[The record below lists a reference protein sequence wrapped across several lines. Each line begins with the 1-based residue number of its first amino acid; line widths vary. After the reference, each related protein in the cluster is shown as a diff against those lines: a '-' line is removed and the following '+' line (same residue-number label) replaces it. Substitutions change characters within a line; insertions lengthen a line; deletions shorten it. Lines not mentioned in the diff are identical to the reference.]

1 MNVLYLV
8 ARVVS
13 LLLGILEIAMLV
25 RAIASWIPTL
35 DGAGFMD
42 IVYMITEP
50 IVVPVRLLFERFP
63 IFRNSPIDFSF
74 LIAFLLLGMLQTA
87 MEHFAVLAFR

>member
-1 MNVLYLV
+1 MNVLYMV
-8 ARVVS
+8 ARIVS
-13 LLLGILEIAMLV
+13 LLLVVLEIAMLI
-25 RAIASWIPTL
+25 RAIASWFPAL

-50 IVVPVRLLFERFP
+50 LVVPVRLLFERFS

-74 LIAFLLLGMLQTA
+74 VIAFLLLGMLQTA
-87 MEHFAVLAFR
+87 MEHFAELAFR